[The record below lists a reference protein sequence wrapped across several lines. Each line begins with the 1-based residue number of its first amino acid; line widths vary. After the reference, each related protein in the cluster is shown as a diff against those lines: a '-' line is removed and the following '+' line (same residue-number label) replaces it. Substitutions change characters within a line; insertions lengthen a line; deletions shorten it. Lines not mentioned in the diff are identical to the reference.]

1 MYNKPVA
8 KGIYPT
14 MITPF
19 DRRHRIDEAALGRMM
34 QFYLESGVQGVFAVC
49 QSSEMFY
56 LTLKERVQLARAVV
70 RLNGELAAGMGRA
83 PLCVVASG
91 HVSEDLEDQLEEAK
105 QIYDTGIDA
114 FVLVSNRLDLD
125 RQGDDAFKRHAEALL
140 AGTRD
145 MPLGIYECPYPYK
158 RLLSPELARWCA
170 DTGRFLFLKDTCCSL
185 PALQEKIEA
194 LKGTAMGL
202 FNANAQT
209 LLPSLKLGAA
219 GFSGVMA
226 NFHPDLY
233 ARLYQLFCQGDS
245 RAQALQDFLG
255 FAALSERSAY
265 PVTAKYHMNLV
276 GVPMELISRTRPAS
290 DLDAIARIETEA
302 LVTLENQAR
311 RLLHRA

>member
-1 MYNKPVA
+1 MGNKPIA
-8 KGIYPT
+8 RGIYPT

-19 DRRHRIDEAALGRMM
+19 DSGHRIDEEALRRMM

-70 RLNGELAAGMGRA
+70 RLNEELSAGMGRA

-91 HVSEDLEDQLEEAK
+91 HISEALEDQLEEAK

-114 FVLVSNRLDLD
+114 FVLVSNRMDLD
-125 RQGDDAFKRHAEALL
+125 RQGDDAFKRHTEALL
-140 AGTRD
+140 AGTQD

-158 RLLSPELARWCA
+158 RLLSPALARWCA

-185 PALQEKIEA
+185 PALKEKIAA
-194 LKGTAMGL
+194 LKGTDMGL

-209 LLPSLKLGAA
+209 LLPSLELGAA

-233 ARLYQLFCQGDS
+233 ARLYQLFCQGDA
-245 RAQALQDFLG
+245 RAQALQDFIG
-255 FAALSERSAY
+255 FAALSEKSAY

-276 GVPMELISRTRPAS
+276 GVPMELVTRTRPAS
-290 DLDAIARIETEA
+290 DLDEQAKIETRA
-302 LVTLENQAR
+302 LITLENQVR
-311 RLLHRA
+311 RLLA

>member
-1 MYNKPVA
+1 MC
-8 KGIYPT
+8 IR
-14 MITPF
+14 
-19 DRRHRIDEAALGRMM
+19 DR
-34 QFYLESGVQGVFAVC
+34 
-49 QSSEMFY
+49 
-56 LTLKERVQLARAVV
+56 
-70 RLNGELAAGMGRA
+70 
-83 PLCVVASG
+83 
-91 HVSEDLEDQLEEAK
+91 
-105 QIYDTGIDA
+105 
-114 FVLVSNRLDLD
+114 
-125 RQGDDAFKRHAEALL
+125 ALL
-140 AGTRD
+140 EGTQD

-255 FAALSERSAY
+255 FAALSEKSAY

-276 GVPMELISRTRPAS
+276 GVPMELITRTRPAS
-290 DLDAIARIETEA
+290 DLDEQAKIETRA
-302 LVTLENQAR
+302 LITLENQAR
-311 RLLHRA
+311 RLLV